1 MKLMKMAVDEF
12 PSQYSYDKHVLGE
25 KSMLF
30 IRQEWNSHSWK
41 AIKNTQ
47 EFHVFLLDQ
56 MRNKSRTKNGRLS
69 VKMAFGHVK
78 RNDTVVE
85 SSFFEDE
92 NSTAHDHS
100 QKDELRF
107 SPAPKISSKKIRET
121 GWEYTDLVGQMINR
135 LYRTPNSFLFH
146 GFLEEH
152 SKIFAI
158 LLLQSVHKEME
169 DTSSG
174 LMPVLKDD
182 QALLS
187 SQECRKYFLDL
198 YMSRPVYKNN
208 TQGHE
213 PKKGKYPPTDEENE
227 TIQVPPSFHAWLHAE
242 RTKGIGN
249 PANTS
254 SVLYPPPSRNNG
266 LLVSPVPNQQHF

>member
-1 MKLMKMAVDEF
+1 
-12 PSQYSYDKHVLGE
+12 
-25 KSMLF
+25 
-30 IRQEWNSHSWK
+30 
-41 AIKNTQ
+41 
-47 EFHVFLLDQ
+47 
-56 MRNKSRTKNGRLS
+56 
-69 VKMAFGHVK
+69 
-78 RNDTVVE
+78 
-85 SSFFEDE
+85 
-92 NSTAHDHS
+92 
-100 QKDELRF
+100 
-107 SPAPKISSKKIRET
+107 
-121 GWEYTDLVGQMINR
+121 
-135 LYRTPNSFLFH
+135 
-146 GFLEEH
+146 
-152 SKIFAI
+152 
-158 LLLQSVHKEME
+158 
-169 DTSSG
+169 
-174 LMPVLKDD
+174 MPVLKDD

-208 TQGHE
+208 IQGHE